1 MRSQRS
7 RSLNR
12 TALAARPEGARS
24 PRLPAASPPFELRVH
39 RRYNPEGATEYNI
52 VPGLIGTI
60 LTMTMVM
67 MTAIA
72 VTRERERG
80 TMENL
85 LAMPVRPFEVML
97 GKIVP
102 FVVVGYVQ
110 VAVILLAGSG
120 HVRRPGAGLAVAAL
134 ARASCCSSPPTSPSA
149 SPSRPWP
156 RTSCRRCR

>member
-1 MRSQRS
+1 AVTRTQAAVS
-7 RSLNR
+7 RALSRGERPAVPLEADAPAPVATG
-12 TALAARPEGARS
+12 TALAALSSLNRS
-24 PRLPAASPPFELRVH
+24 ALAHDLKGPLASLAAKAPAFELRVH
-39 RRYNPEGATEYNI
+39 RRYDPEGATEYNI

-85 LAMPVRPFEVML
+85 LSMPVRPVEVML

-102 FVVVGYVQ
+102 FVVVGYIQ
-110 VAVILLAGSG
+110 VAVILLVGILLFGIPVLGS
-120 HVRRPGAGLAVAAL
+120 L
-134 ARASCCSSPPTSPSA
+134 
-149 SPSRPWP
+149 W
-156 RTSCRRCR
+156 